1 MAFLITFTQMK
12 LLHVYTFFC
21 LLGLCSL
28 LACTENPK
36 GGTKPI
42 LLGDP
47 SGIVTETDSS
57 YLKNFTND
65 ISPKQ
70 VQSSE
75 DEITNMMVEVDSAKA
90 SAEME
95 KATEEAPLSLTGLTI
110 PVGTAQI
117 VLNGL
122 EGHTLNQKAPDP
134 ALRSVAYV
142 HDAGEW
148 KELKLGVTGLSDVRV
163 EQRLITRLVVNIN
176 DAPILLNSLG
186 RFTSPWYNLPGN
198 GKQFVSLGANSITYM
213 SLEGTKIRAAAQTEI
228 NAKKWSSSKKQ
239 EAITALKPIRSFRD
253 KPCAVV
259 VKSIQ
264 WRISGVLEGKKIQ
277 QLVQVDLPN
286 G

>member
-1 MAFLITFTQMK
+1 MAFLITFTEMK
-12 LLHVYTFFC
+12 LLHVYTLFC
-21 LLGLCSL
+21 LMGLCSL
-28 LACTENPK
+28 LACTEKPR

-47 SGIVTETDSS
+47 SGIVTETDST

-75 DEITNMMVEVDSAKA
+75 AEITNMMVEVDSAKA
-90 SAEME
+90 SAAME
-95 KATEEAPLSLTGLTI
+95 KESEEVPLRLSGLTI
-110 PVGTAQI
+110 PIGTAQV
-117 VLNGL
+117 VLNGI
-122 EGHTLNQKAPDP
+122 EGHTLNRESPNP

-148 KELKLGVTGLSDVRV
+148 KELKLGVSGLTDVRV
-163 EQRLITRLVVNIN
+163 EQRLMTRLVVTIN
-176 DAPILLNSLG
+176 DETILLNSLG

-198 GKQFVSLGANSITYM
+198 GKQFVSLGANSINYM
-213 SLEGTKIRAAAQTEI
+213 AVEGAKIRAAAQTDI

-239 EAITALKPIRSFRD
+239 EAIKTLQPIRSFHD

-264 WRISGVLEGKKIQ
+264 WRINGMLEGKKVQ
-277 QLVQVDLPN
+277 QLIQVDLPN

>member
-1 MAFLITFTQMK
+1 VAFLITFTEMK
-12 LLHVYTFFC
+12 LLHVYTLFC

-28 LACTENPK
+28 LACTEKPR
-36 GGTKPI
+36 GGSKP
-42 LLGDP
+42 LMLGDP
-47 SGIVTETDSS
+47 SGIVTETDST

-75 DEITNMMVEVDSAKA
+75 AEITDMMVEVDSAKA
-90 SAEME
+90 SAAIE
-95 KATEEAPLSLTGLTI
+95 KASEEGAIHLRGLTI
-110 PVGTAQI
+110 PIGEGSV
-117 VLNGL
+117 VLNGI
-122 EGHTLNQKAPDP
+122 EGHTLNQKVPDP
-134 ALRSVAYV
+134 ALRSVSYV

-176 DAPILLNSLG
+176 DAPVLLNSLG
-186 RFTSPWYNLPGN
+186 RYTSPWYNLPGN
-198 GKQFVSLGANSITYM
+198 GTQFVSLGANSITYM
-213 SLEGTKIRAAAQTEI
+213 SLEGTAIRAAAQTEM

-239 EAITALKPIRSFRD
+239 EAITAMKPIRSFRD

-264 WRISGVLEGKKIQ
+264 WRVSASLDGKRVQ
-277 QLVQVDLPN
+277 QLIQLDLPN